1 MSRFVSVE
9 GFPGFVRDRATNAI
23 LNMDTF
29 AIEEARKRKAIRKE
43 KRNEEQTLKNKVE
56 KIESDMEEIK
66 ELLKT
71 LLNNNL

>member
-23 LNMDTF
+23 LNMDTS
-29 AIEEARKRKAIRKE
+29 AIEEARRRKAIRKE

>member
-9 GFPGFVRDRATNAI
+9 GFPGFVRDRTTNAI

-29 AIEEARKRKAIRKE
+29 AIEEARRRKAIRKE

>member
-43 KRNEEQTLKNKVE
+43 KRNEEQTL
-56 KIESDMEEIK
+56 
-66 ELLKT
+66 
-71 LLNNNL
+71 LNNNL